1 MNITL
6 NFAVPSHTM
15 SAAALVKQLPYL
27 TALLTHFYTPSKP
40 SLQLTLN
47 KLSLNK
53 AADYTV
59 YVYAATVTVQRSHIS
74 LDALPSMAENQ
85 QTALQ
90 KQLADVSEQFKADGL
105 IFTPVHLLLAKNDV
119 KNDVKDNKKIT
130 DIKNTKITALG
141 TFNLSI
147 DLPNPAQFIGRDI
160 ACALLRE
167 SDSSSTKIIRQFI
180 NTVQMSLY
188 QTPIDSGVNS
198 VWCCNK
204 VGNDTLTQAWL
215 NGGIDDWWL
224 ALRDWDNDLNTHF
237 KINYLE
243 KNATQLQLI
252 FSDCFITVP
261 LKRRRPWQ
269 FWQQPINLVKLLEM
283 RLNQY

>member
-6 NFAVPSHTM
+6 NFAVPSYTM

-27 TALLTHFYTPSKP
+27 TALLTHFYTPSKL
-40 SLQLTLN
+40 SLQSTQN

-53 AADYTV
+53 TADHTV
-59 YVYAATVTVQRSHIS
+59 YVYAATVTVQRSYIS

-85 QTALQ
+85 QTELQ
-90 KQLADVSEQFKADGL
+90 KQLADVSEGFKADGL
-105 IFTPVHLLLAKNDV
+105 IFTPAHLLLAKNDA
-119 KNDVKDNKKIT
+119 KNHKKIT
-130 DIKNTKITALG
+130 DIKNTNIKNTKTTALG

-224 ALRDWDNDLNTHF
+224 ALRDWDNDLNTHS

-243 KNATQLQLI
+243 ENATQLQLI
-252 FSDCFITVP
+252 FSDCSIIVP
-261 LKRRRPWQ
+261 LRRRRPWQ
-269 FWQQPINLVKLLEM
+269 FWQQPIYLVDV
-283 RLNQY
+283 LNICSI